1 MTFGAPLLLLLLLPL
16 AAVFWLTR
24 RRGGLLLSHL
34 PGHWDRIVEPGLR
47 AFLARRLPERG
58 GGQLNL
64 CLAIAAL
71 LVLALARPG
80 LETDEAADYG
90 NLSGRVIV
98 LDLGAGIDVRD
109 QRLFAQGLLEASP
122 GVPAAVVAVAG
133 DAFDIVPLT
142 TDRAQVSRYLQ
153 VLHPSLMPTPGRA
166 LQLGAAHGEAV
177 LERAGVVA
185 GQVVLVT
192 GGAPPRTP
200 RGAKGAGRPRV
211 LVALESGTADW
222 SAIADA
228 LGAELAAPSDLAAIA
243 EELEE
248 VVGEK
253 LRTAGPAAHRD
264 LTPWVVALALL
275 LWLTLFRRKAVK

>member
-16 AAVFWLTR
+16 AAIFWLTR

-47 AFLARRLPERG
+47 AFLARRIPERSK
-58 GGQLNL
+58 GQLTL
-64 CLAIAAL
+64 CLAISVL

-80 LETDEAADYG
+80 IETEDSADYG

-109 QRLFAQGLLEASP
+109 QRLFAQRLLEASP
-122 GVPAAVVAVAG
+122 GVPAAVVAVSG

-142 TDRAQVSRYLQ
+142 TDQAQVSRYLQ
-153 VLHPSLMPTPGRA
+153 VLHPSMMPAPGRA
-166 LQLGAAHGEAV
+166 LNLGAAHGEAV

-192 GGAPPRTP
+192 GGVPPRPP
-200 RGAKGAGRPRV
+200 RGGLPRSCRSSARCARGHGSRGTTSSTSSGSAETLASWSASCSRRRISCAGRTR
-211 LVALESGTADW
+211 
-222 SAIADA
+222 
-228 LGAELAAPSDLAAIA
+228 
-243 EELEE
+243 
-248 VVGEK
+248 
-253 LRTAGPAAHRD
+253 RTSS
-264 LTPWVVALALL
+264 
-275 LWLTLFRRKAVK
+275 